1 MKDKLITL
9 IIGILIGAIIATLC
23 FIVINR
29 AHVRNNRGERPGF
42 GEMRTPQDMKKFEDD
57 ERMRSRHREIQDENL
72 PEPEN
77 NKKSDSNTDDLN
89 KEIPTAST
97 ENKSL

>member
-29 AHVRNNRGERPGF
+29 AHVRNNRGERPDF
-42 GEMRTPQDMKKFEDD
+42 GEMRVPQDMKKFEDD
-57 ERMRSRHREIQDENL
+57 ERMRDRRREIQDENL
-72 PEPEN
+72 PEPE

-89 KEIPTAST
+89 KEIPTVST
-97 ENKSL
+97 ENNSL